1 MNKDEVIEHY
11 FYGKG
16 QITDIRDQKIYVNF
30 PDYGQRIF
38 KNNERAE
45 SYLSSNNREVI
56 LDEAT
61 SRPTK
66 PFAKL

>member
-38 KNNERAE
+38 KKQWYTVYIKTR
-45 SYLSSNNREVI
+45 
-56 LDEAT
+56 
-61 SRPTK
+61 
-66 PFAKL
+66 